1 VASKRKLWFGL
12 VLAAAI
18 FNIGFGVYTSLGA
31 EPMHAFFHGAL
42 AAALGIWAWHLRP
55 QSTPP
60 QPPAAR
66 VELLE
71 QDVSDLQRK
80 SAAQELI
87 DFDKQLR
94 GKR

>member
-1 VASKRKLWFGL
+1 MPSKRTFWFGL
-12 VLAAAI
+12 VLAAAL
-18 FNIGFGVYTSLGA
+18 FNIGFGIYTSLGA
-31 EPMHAFFHGAL
+31 EPMHAFLHGAL
-42 AAALGIWAWHLRP
+42 AAGFGMWAWHLRP
-55 QSTPP
+55 KPVAP
-60 QPPAAR
+60 QPPTAR

-80 SAAQELI
+80 SAAQELS